1 MKCNLYVEGITWLC
15 GDTTLFS
22 LQALKNNNKYY
33 YFTKEHRFFRDYFM
47 YLDKAN
53 DSNNDLFTCA
63 ENT

>member
-1 MKCNLYVEGITWLC
+1 MAVWRYNII
-15 GDTTLFS
+15 FS
-22 LQALKNNNKYY
+22 SSFEE
-33 YFTKEHRFFRDYFM
+33 YFTKEHRFFRDYCM